1 MMPAAV
7 RCLQAAWNGRRTAR
21 EHGQATLEIVVSLLV
36 LMSLVFGLFEI
47 CMLTYTCSV
56 LNDAAQEGVRYAIV
70 HGTSSSNCSGPD
82 NGCPDQAPYSN
93 VRAVVTNAASASL
106 HDLTAMSVTVSY
118 SAGTAAVGNPVRVIV
133 VYSYIPYINLPGLHD
148 TVSFSSPGQILY

>member
-1 MMPAAV
+1 MKSAAGPSMELASNV
-7 RCLQAAWNGRRTAR
+7 RRTAR
-21 EHGQATLEIVVSLLV
+21 EQGQATLEIVVSLLV
-36 LMSLVFGLFEI
+36 MMSLVFGLFEV

-56 LNDAAQEGVRYAIV
+56 LNEAAQEGVRYAIV

-82 NGCPDQAPYSN
+82 SGCPDQAPYSN
-93 VRAVVTNAASASL
+93 VRAIVSSAASASL

-133 VYSYIPYINLPGLHD
+133 VYTYIHLPGLHD
-148 TVSFSSPGQILY
+148 TVSFSSQGQILY

>member
-1 MMPAAV
+1 MMRAGV
-7 RCLQAAWNGRRTAR
+7 RCLQAAWSGRRTGR

-36 LMSLVFGLFEI
+36 VMSLVFGLFEI

-70 HGTSSSNCSGPD
+70 HGTSSLNCSGPD
-82 NGCPDQAPYSN
+82 SGCPDQAPYSN
-93 VRAVVTNAASASL
+93 IQAVVTNAASASL

-133 VYSYIPYINLPGLHD
+133 VYTYIPYINLPGLHD
-148 TVSFSSPGQILY
+148 TVSFSSQGQILY

>member
-1 MMPAAV
+1 MMRAALCCLEVASNV
-7 RCLQAAWNGRRTAR
+7 RETVR
-21 EHGQATLEIVVSLLV
+21 EEGQATLEIVVSLMV
-36 LMSLVFGLFEI
+36 LMTLVFGLFEI

-82 NGCPDQAPYSN
+82 SRCPDQSPYSN
-93 VRAVVTNAASASL
+93 VRAVVSSAASTSL

-118 SAGTAAVGNPVRVIV
+118 SAGTAAVGNPVRVVV
-133 VYSYIPYINLPGLHD
+133 VYTYIPYVNLPGLHD
-148 TVSFSSPGQILY
+148 TMSFSSQGQILY

>member
-1 MMPAAV
+1 MKSAAGPSMELASNV
-7 RCLQAAWNGRRTAR
+7 RRTAR
-21 EHGQATLEIVVSLLV
+21 EQGQATLEIVVSLLV
-36 LMSLVFGLFEI
+36 MMSLVFGLFEV

-56 LNDAAQEGVRYAIV
+56 LNEAAQEGVRYAIV

-82 NGCPDQAPYSN
+82 SGCPDQAPYSN
-93 VRAVVTNAASASL
+93 VRAIVSSAASASL

-133 VYSYIPYINLPGLHD
+133 VYTYIPYINLPGLHD
-148 TVSFSSPGQILY
+148 TVSFSSQGQILY